1 VFRPGSQNLLVLG
14 SEGALACGLDQAPS
28 PVGRSAKPAPIYDAI
43 QLPACSSR
51 TRSPNAAAVARKNA
65 EGLFARRLL
74 VKYTD
79 DPEEGAIFDQERAL
93 QTGEP
98 GG

>member
-1 VFRPGSQNLLVLG
+1 
-14 SEGALACGLDQAPS
+14 
-28 PVGRSAKPAPIYDAI
+28 
-43 QLPACSSR
+43 
-51 TRSPNAAAVARKNA
+51 VARKNA

-98 GG
+98 GGCRRNTERDA